1 MHYIDT
7 LGEYSERIDERRKPK
22 LSKKTGNKVASILG
36 KNEKAGREIFKT
48 INENVEKLETII
60 DEYNKKHKVSLK
72 KSPLEV
78 KIDKTKLDIQYL
90 ISLTKLKKTP
100 FIADVIVANILN
112 YKILIRPIKNAR
124 IIALAYRYYLAMV
137 RHTLQ
142 TSLIMIELSADTFFS
157 QINANLVG
165 RKKQMKEMLDRIV
178 TSTREN
184 MANFFMGQSL
194 MDKKGNQR
202 TVKEVLD
209 PKQFDQINKLIKN
222 LNTMTRSNN
231 EYDRISGYNQNVFQD
246 SGRTLESL
254 VKANQDKE
262 LQALAEQFNNIA
274 NSTTGFSKDD
284 KADAREQVA
293 NYAAA
298 VKLSTERRAMEV
310 CVQINMNMFDIMKM
324 FSIRNIDGF
333 SEAFEESAEIDKYE
347 EEHNK
352 QLEAYAL
359 AEQERESSFETK
371 VNKRVEELTKQVKDE
386 YKDKQLFHWKNKGFE
401 ELMSPADLKKMVYDG
416 NPNFTKTLKDSGF
429 TDTQIYEILQRRDKI
444 TDYEKIYYGDLEEYL
459 IGKED
464 HKISINGK
472 DYKLDDIKDEDDDK
486 LFGWMRKDSNKYKN
500 IKGLNK
506 SSEEEKRREEYKK
519 KHKDIE

>member
-1 MHYIDT
+1 MQYIES
-7 LGEYSERIDERRKPK
+7 LNEFAERINESKSKIDKPV
-22 LSKKTGNKVASILG
+22 KTGNEVASILG
-36 KNEKAGREIFKT
+36 KNEKVGREIFKT

-60 DEYNKKHKVSLK
+60 DEYNKKHEVNLK

-78 KIDKTKLDIQYL
+78 KIDKAKLDIQYL

-100 FIADVIVANILN
+100 FITDVIVANILN

-165 RKKQMKEMLDRIV
+165 RRKQMKEMIDRIV

-194 MDKKGNQR
+194 MDKKGNPR
-202 TVKEVLD
+202 TVKEILD

-246 SGRTLESL
+246 SGRTIESML
-254 VKANQDKE
+254 KTNQDKE
-262 LQALAEQFNNIA
+262 LQSLSEQFTNIA
-274 NSTTGFSKDD
+274 NSTTGLAKDD
-284 KADAREQVA
+284 KADAREHVA

-298 VKLSTERRAMEV
+298 VKLSTERRAMEI
-310 CVQINMNMFDIMKM
+310 CEQINMNMFDIMKM

-333 SEAFEESAEIDKYE
+333 SEAFEESTELDKKLEAIDKKMEEIEKEKSSIQSEIESRTKKAIDELTEKLNDEEKEKMLDHWKDKGIDTLCSPKEFRELVYE
-347 EEHNK
+347 NK
-352 QLEAYAL
+352 DIRKLLKDAGFNDNQIYNIVDRTE
-359 AEQERESSFETK
+359 K
-371 VNKRVEELTKQVKDE
+371 VNE
-386 YKDKQLFHWKNKGFE
+386 YG
-401 ELMSPADLKKMVYDG
+401 
-416 NPNFTKTLKDSGF
+416 
-429 TDTQIYEILQRRDKI
+429 
-444 TDYEKIYYGDLEEYL
+444 KIYYGEIIDY
-459 IGKED
+459 IKKKD
-464 HKISINGK
+464 YFTMNGK
-472 DYKLDDIKDEDDDK
+472 NYDLDDVKGKDEDD
-486 LFGWMRKDSNKYKN
+486 LFCWMRTDSVKYKEL
-500 IKGLNK
+500 KGLNTT
-506 SSEEEKRREEYKK
+506 SSEEKEKKNKK
-519 KHKDIE
+519 R